1 MGEVVNL
8 RLARK
13 AKAKSKS
20 DDLAAE
26 NRAKFGMSKPEKALA
41 KIRSQTEKKHLDGH
55 KREAP
60 EKS

>member
-13 AKAKSKS
+13 TKSKA
-20 DDLAAE
+20 AAE
-26 NRAKFGMSKPEKALA
+26 GKAAANRAKFGMSKPEKALA
-41 KIRSQTEKKHLDGH
+41 EVLSASEKKYLDGH
-55 KREAP
+55 KREVP

>member
-1 MGEVVNL
+1 MGQVVNL

-13 AKAKSKS
+13 AKTKAEAEGK
-20 DDLAAE
+20 AAA

-41 KIRSQTEKKHLDGH
+41 EIRTNTAKKLLDGH